1 MYFNPKNMRSLIIVA
16 CCVLFSTAGMA
27 QTRVVH
33 GVLTAYNKYPVANI
47 EVKAKKSKASTKSDT
62 LGNFTIVCNE
72 KDQISIKPET
82 FKTTSRRIDKYT
94 PDTLMINLVFM
105 DSKKNRDL
113 AVGYGFMS
121 KEDLTFAADHMQQ
134 ENNEYCNFTNIY
146 ELLKGKFPGVQ
157 VDGTSG
163 SYRVYV
169 RNSASINGPRDVLF
183 VVDGSAGASIDGISP
198 CNIRSIDVIKDGM
211 TSIYGT
217 RGSNG
222 VVLIETKKGN

>member
-1 MYFNPKNMRSLIIVA
+1 
-16 CCVLFSTAGMA
+16 
-27 QTRVVH
+27 
-33 GVLTAYNKYPVANI
+33 
-47 EVKAKKSKASTKSDT
+47 
-62 LGNFTIVCNE
+62 
-72 KDQISIKPET
+72 
-82 FKTTSRRIDKYT
+82 
-94 PDTLMINLVFM
+94 M
-105 DSKKNRDL
+105 DSKKNREL

-134 ENNEYCNFTNIY
+134 ENNEYCNFSNIY

-163 SYRVYV
+163 SYRVYI
-169 RNSASINGPRDVLF
+169 RNSTSINGPRDVLF